1 MMVETAVARRREMMM
16 IRYRRRQMAV
26 EKTAKEATQPVEVV
40 RRRKERLRR
49 WRSRSRARSRAKKVN
64 LIPSTPSRKLA

>member
-1 MMVETAVARRREMMM
+1 MMVETAMARRREMMM

-26 EKTAKEATQPVEVV
+26 EKTAKEATQPAEVV

-49 WRSRSRARSRAKKVN
+49 WRSRSRVRSRAKKVN